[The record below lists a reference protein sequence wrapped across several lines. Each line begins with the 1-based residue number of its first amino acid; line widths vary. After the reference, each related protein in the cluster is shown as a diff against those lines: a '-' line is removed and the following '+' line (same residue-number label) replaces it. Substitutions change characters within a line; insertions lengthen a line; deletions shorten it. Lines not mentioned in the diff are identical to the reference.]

1 MIQKMPPHRSHIE
14 ALCFMRS
21 SHLQRRKFAAD
32 SVEDLQVC
40 WIEAG
45 VWTMDMDTCVRVVFA
60 QDDARVG
67 LLQGEDRLEAGQCVA
82 APGWAGRV
90 EGLNY
95 QMSRLES
102 RLAELDS
109 LHVRLLTRPG
119 LGEDEDGGDGER
131 SAKMTEEMMR
141 QLAEVGFCEDMT

>member
-21 SHLQRRKFAAD
+21 SHLHSASLCFMRSSHLQRRKFAAD
-32 SVEDLQVC
+32 SVEDLQ
-40 WIEAG
+40 
-45 VWTMDMDTCVRVVFA
+45 
-60 QDDARVG
+60 DDARVG
-67 LLQGEDRLEAGQCVA
+67 LLQSEDRLEAGQCVA

-109 LHVRLLTRPG
+109 LHVRL
-119 LGEDEDGGDGER
+119 
-131 SAKMTEEMMR
+131 
-141 QLAEVGFCEDMT
+141 

>member
-1 MIQKMPPHRSHIE
+1 MLDRSW
-14 ALCFMRS
+14 C
-21 SHLQRRKFAAD
+21 
-32 SVEDLQVC
+32 
-40 WIEAG
+40 
-45 VWTMDMDTCVRVVFA
+45 MDTCVRVVFA

-141 QLAEVGFCEDMT
+141 QLAEVGTILMDFSEHMT